1 MLVSIKTTKSMVREH
16 SNGQMGVN
24 ILESGI
30 KVNNTAKVPI
40 LKKARGDRVFGK
52 WAKEL
57 SGSKIM

>member
-1 MLVSIKTTKSMVREH
+1 MLASIKTTKSMVREH